1 MQTKKESF
9 WFMFR
14 MLLLMNVVL
23 VTVIA
28 LAHPNTKNSAQK
40 QESCSSTKKVSAD
53 VLNSVTVKLM

>member
-28 LAHPNTKNSAQK
+28 LAHSNTKNSVQK
-40 QESCSSTKKVSAD
+40 QEPCSSTRKVNAD
-53 VLNSVTVKLM
+53 VLNSITVKLM

>member
-40 QESCSSTKKVSAD
+40 QESCSSTKKS
-53 VLNSVTVKLM
+53 KC

>member
-1 MQTKKESF
+1 
-9 WFMFR
+9 MFR